1 MTKNI
6 TLALPD
12 EVHTKMRQF
21 QEIRWSE
28 VARQAIESRIS
39 DLEEVEKIAAKS
51 KLTEEDVRIFSK
63 KIKGLAAQKFMRAQK
78 D

>member
-12 EVHTKMRQF
+12 ETHDKMRQF

-28 VARQAIESRIS
+28 IARQAIEKRIS
-39 DLEEVEKIAAKS
+39 DLEEVEKIASKS
-51 KLTEEDVRIFSK
+51 RLTEEDIRIFSK
-63 KIKGLAAQKFMRAQK
+63 KIKGLAAQRLRNARRH
-78 D
+78 

>member
-12 EVHTKMRQF
+12 EVHNKMRQF

-28 VARQAIESRIS
+28 VVRQVIEKRLQ
-39 DLEEVEKIAAKS
+39 DLEEMEKIAAKS
-51 KLTEEDVRIFSK
+51 KLTEEDIRVFSK
-63 KIKGLAAQKFMRAQK
+63 KIKGLAAQRLRNASRS
-78 D
+78 